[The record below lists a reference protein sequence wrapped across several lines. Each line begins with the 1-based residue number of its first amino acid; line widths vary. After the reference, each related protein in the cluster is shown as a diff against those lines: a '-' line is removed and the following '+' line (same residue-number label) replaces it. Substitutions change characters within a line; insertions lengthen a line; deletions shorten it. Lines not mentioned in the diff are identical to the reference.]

1 MTMRYFYLRHPADSI
16 RHCQTNPVWRAHVLE
31 TADKSLSNTFVF
43 SEKYE
48 MERCTV
54 PVTFSTIDWDHIPF
68 GDEEW
73 CYAFNRHTFLLKN
86 AETAAITGDRK
97 YVDNWIRLFEDF
109 FTRSHL
115 SEKTKKL
122 SWRSLE
128 CGIRIENYIRSLE
141 ILNGIGME
149 LPSSVI
155 EDIREFFRIHINY
168 LMDTHTDFYRLSN
181 WGILQDHGLF
191 LAALYLD
198 DIKSA
203 HTALERL
210 DDEMSLQ
217 TLPDGMHWEQ
227 SSMYHAEVLHCALDT
242 LMVADRNKIGVPD
255 TLRHNTKL
263 LALGLARSIRPDGR
277 CYLFGDSDEIDMR
290 DMIASAAVLFS
301 DHELSY
307 YAEGGIDEE
316 FWLSHDIRTALP
328 SPQIPEQRSY
338 FFKDSGNAFI
348 RLSDDTALRFHCGLV
363 GSGHGHI
370 DQLHFDLYTGGTAI
384 ITDTGRYTYTDCKE
398 RYALKGAHGHNTI
411 ILNGKEPSE
420 MKDSWEVSAIAE
432 PLFSDALMGGEY
444 CYLRASHC
452 GYTSEGAFITRSII
466 TAGDRFLI
474 IADDVTVSGETE
486 AEVLFHFDC
495 GTEVSMDGNKITARN
510 GKSLVKMQFPA
521 DTEITISEY
530 PISKRYNEL
539 LNAPLLTCKAKVAG
553 RKCLLTFI
561 GIGNDDFHVT
571 HIPVVKALTG
581 TPVPQEISQGL
592 IIEDSKDRY
601 SIGIITNEYPAGG
614 FLLRAGDAEA
624 FGKVFISKNNGKT
637 TVLRY

>member
-86 AETAAITGDRK
+86 AEAAAITGDRK

-115 SEKTKKL
+115 SEKTKRL

-168 LMDTHTDFYRLSN
+168 LMDTHTDFHRLSN

-242 LMVADRNKIGVPD
+242 LMVADRNKIAVPE

-263 LALGLARSIRPDGR
+263 LA
-277 CYLFGDSDEIDMR
+277 
-290 DMIASAAVLFS
+290 
-301 DHELSY
+301 
-307 YAEGGIDEE
+307 
-316 FWLSHDIRTALP
+316 
-328 SPQIPEQRSY
+328 
-338 FFKDSGNAFI
+338 
-348 RLSDDTALRFHCGLV
+348 
-363 GSGHGHI
+363 
-370 DQLHFDLYTGGTAI
+370 
-384 ITDTGRYTYTDCKE
+384 
-398 RYALKGAHGHNTI
+398 
-411 ILNGKEPSE
+411 
-420 MKDSWEVSAIAE
+420 
-432 PLFSDALMGGEY
+432 
-444 CYLRASHC
+444 
-452 GYTSEGAFITRSII
+452 
-466 TAGDRFLI
+466 
-474 IADDVTVSGETE
+474 
-486 AEVLFHFDC
+486 
-495 GTEVSMDGNKITARN
+495 
-510 GKSLVKMQFPA
+510 
-521 DTEITISEY
+521 
-530 PISKRYNEL
+530 
-539 LNAPLLTCKAKVAG
+539 
-553 RKCLLTFI
+553 
-561 GIGNDDFHVT
+561 
-571 HIPVVKALTG
+571 
-581 TPVPQEISQGL
+581 SQ
-592 IIEDSKDRY
+592 
-601 SIGIITNEYPAGG
+601 
-614 FLLRAGDAEA
+614 
-624 FGKVFISKNNGKT
+624 
-637 TVLRY
+637 